1 MKTCTDRDAAQS
13 ALARPTRLA
22 RAGLLAVLALAVGA
36 PGCAAKGGG
45 DEVLPP
51 SGMNTTSQ
59 ARRYIDKAVRRSS
72 EGVILMPSKKAESL
86 YDRTRLNEIAQNL
99 RVPAAQCFVARAVE
113 TMKVGERDGETTY
126 VDVPEGQIRIRTR
139 INPAGDVLRT
149 EVLETGFKD
158 ETMYPC
164 LDRAIRAV
172 KWTQN
177 KTGVIQFIDV
187 IYWVSL
193 GFSVEDHTDEARHEL
208 RKQTAIAAT
217 RARKCLEGRVSAGR
231 YKVSG
236 LSLVDREGRTLA
248 NRVDPGV
255 LPEPVTQ
262 CLAVVFREIRMPRV
276 KEAFVRPISPSADFV
291 VATDGSVSFAD
302 EKWLALIQLE
312 EETLKAE
319 RRGASDD
326 ASTEVDE
333 GEPPASSTPPTEGPA
348 TATPDA
354 AAPAGTATGRADP
367 GAGGQK
373 LKLGGLRGG
382 NR

>member
-1 MKTCTDRDAAQS
+1 MTTCTDRNAAQS
-13 ALARPTRLA
+13 ALARPSRPVH
-22 RAGLLAVLALAVGA
+22 AGLTAVLALAVGA
-36 PGCAAKGGG
+36 TGCTAKGGAN
-45 DEVLPP
+45 EVLPP

-113 TMKVGERDGETTY
+113 TMKVGVQDGETTY
-126 VDVPEGQIRIRTR
+126 VDVPEGQIRIRAR
-139 INPAGDVLRT
+139 INPAGEVLRT

-164 LDRAIRAV
+164 LDKAIRAV

-187 IYWVSL
+187 INWVSL

-255 LPEPVTQ
+255 LPEAVTQ
-262 CLAVVFREIRMPRV
+262 CVAVVFREIRMPRL

-319 RRGASDD
+319 RRGVSDD
-326 ASTEVDE
+326 VSTEVDE
-333 GEPPASSTPPTEGPA
+333 GEQPVAGAAATSDTATLDTAPPAS
-348 TATPDA
+348 
-354 AAPAGTATGRADP
+354 TATGRADP

-373 LKLGGLRGG
+373 LKLGGLRGP